1 MSRPNV
7 IPIIGN
13 HEYMAY
19 KVLKSI
25 KTEVLEDNYE
35 SLTGDYFSWMQNVG
49 RPTLDAFFKLGEED
63 RE

>member
-35 SLTGDYFSWMQNVG
+35 SLTGDYFSWMQNGG
-49 RPTLDAFFKLGEED
+49 RPTLDAFF
-63 RE
+63 